1 MDKTYRVILKL
12 SESEA
17 IALARLAE
25 VDMRDLRTQA
35 HFFVRSKLVE
45 AGILP
50 NIAAE
55 PINPITAN
63 LQPR

>member
-1 MDKTYRVILKL
+1 MDKPYRVILML
-12 SESEA
+12 SEPEA

-50 NIAAE
+50 ALTAE
-55 PINPITAN
+55 PLAAQI
-63 LQPR
+63 QPR